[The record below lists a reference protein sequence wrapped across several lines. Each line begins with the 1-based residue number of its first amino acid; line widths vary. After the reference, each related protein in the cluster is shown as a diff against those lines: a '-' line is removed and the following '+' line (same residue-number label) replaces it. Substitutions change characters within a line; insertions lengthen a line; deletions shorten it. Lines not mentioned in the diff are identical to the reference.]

1 MTVPAYAQP
10 GGGIRTSYDSD
21 NARLYDQPR
30 MVDYVVT
37 LANTRGVDVSRGY
50 RGCNVSMDVHQSSET
65 NATLP
70 PQMGAVTTQ
79 LRVADTPSGGTSPVI
94 DRKAMD
100 EILAAAADT
109 VVYDTN
115 SAGVKTAAY
124 LSITAPTRDGEK
136 GPCFL
141 VDDNSQYGVIAGPQL
156 DSDIGNTQIFNKLAF
171 ARINSGLQGRQN
183 QGAQNITPRDIEDAV
198 ARYSASNDAPLGG
211 ASNGIAGRFSR
222 YAEWMESQM
231 DFANTHSI
239 DEAADEYSPAHD
251 PQASADEHRS
261 VMRPHVDEH
270 YGTVFADDAPG
281 QAVLPGAPT
290 GGGMSVADRVKRSRE
305 KQKFDKAMEAP
316 EGQQALF
323 DVEGP

>member
-1 MTVPAYAQP
+1 MTVPTYAQP
-10 GGGIRTSYDSD
+10 GGGIRT
-21 NARLYDQPR
+21 LYPGENPALHGNQPR

-37 LANTRGVDVSRGY
+37 LANTRGVDVARGY
-50 RGCNVSMDVHQSSET
+50 KGCNVSMDVHQSSAT

-79 LRVADTPSGGTSPVI
+79 LRVSDVPSGGTAPVI
-94 DRKAMD
+94 DRAAMD

-115 SAGVKTAAY
+115 SAGVNTVAY

-141 VDDNSQYGVIAGPQL
+141 VDKDSQYGVIAGPQL
-156 DSDIGNTQIFNKLAF
+156 DSDIGNTQIFNKMAF
-171 ARINSGLQGRQN
+171 AQINSGLQIMEHVSPQDVR
-183 QGAQNITPRDIEDAV
+183 DAV
-198 ARYSASNDAPLGG
+198 MRYSASNDVSLGG
-211 ASNGIAGRFSR
+211 DSHGIAGRFSQ
-222 YAEWMESQM
+222 YAEWMDAQM
-231 DFANTHSI
+231 NSAHEHEVDAL
-239 DEAADEYSPAHD
+239 ADEHSPAHD

-261 VMRPHVDEH
+261 VVRPHADEH

-290 GGGMSVADRVKRSRE
+290 GNGLSVAERVKRSRE
-305 KQKFDKAMEAP
+305 KQKFDEAMRAP
-316 EGQQALF
+316 EGQHALF
-323 DVEGP
+323 DIEGP

>member
-1 MTVPAYAQP
+1 MTVPAYVQP
-10 GGGIRTSYDSD
+10 GGGIRTRYDGED
-21 NARLYDQPR
+21 TALYGNQPR

-37 LANTRGVDVSRGY
+37 LANIRGVDVTRGY
-50 RGCNVSMDVHQSSET
+50 RGCNVSMDVHQSSAT

-79 LRVADTPSGGTSPVI
+79 LRVSDIPSGDASPVI
-94 DRKAMD
+94 DRAAMD
-100 EILAAAADT
+100 EILLAAADT

-115 SAGVKTAAY
+115 SAGVNTVAY

-141 VDDNSQYGVIAGPQL
+141 VDKDSQYGVIAGPQL
-156 DSDIGNTQIFNKLAF
+156 DGDIGNTQIFNKMAF
-171 ARINSGLQGRQN
+171 AQINSGLQRLHDVRPQ
-183 QGAQNITPRDIEDAV
+183 DIKDAV
-198 ARYSASNDAPLGG
+198 ARYHAANDAPLGG
-211 ASNGIAGRFSR
+211 QSHGIAGRFSH

-231 DFANTHSI
+231 AFADEHNI
-239 DEAADEYSPAHD
+239 DEPGIDEHSPAHD

-261 VMRPHVDEH
+261 VVRPHVDEH

-281 QAVLPGAPT
+281 QAVLPGTPT
-290 GGGMSVADRVKRSRE
+290 GNGLSVAERVKRSRE
-305 KQKFDKAMEAP
+305 KQKFDEAMRAP

-323 DVEGP
+323 DIESP